1 MFSLCDGQK
10 LCFVTHFQPGTHE
23 KELNP
28 YWKDGGSGLPQ
39 ERLEVKPVTKTTGVG
54 DSGLTWLRKSY
65 QRCVEQAREEGR
77 PLEELAAERWGVS
90 YDD

>member
-1 MFSLCDGQK
+1 MKS
-10 LCFVTHFQPGTHE
+10 
-23 KELNP
+23 
-28 YWKDGGSGLPQ
+28 
-39 ERLEVKPVTKTTGVG
+39 VTKATGVG

-90 YDD
+90 DNDDDNNDNNNSNAIANRMQHLI

>member
-1 MFSLCDGQK
+1 MKS
-10 LCFVTHFQPGTHE
+10 
-23 KELNP
+23 
-28 YWKDGGSGLPQ
+28 
-39 ERLEVKPVTKTTGVG
+39 VTKVTGVG

-90 YDD
+90 NDDNNEDYNNNNHNNNDDNNNSIFSPPEPKAQR